1 MDESSFS
8 SRDFA
13 VLFEIKS
20 KEKQFMA
27 KCYKY
32 EMRDISLSKKE
43 LSVLTGIIKEEICGE
58 KKLDFEIL
66 LDFER

>member
-1 MDESSFS
+1 MNHHFPLGLCSPI
-8 SRDFA
+8 RN
-13 VLFEIKS
+13 LS

-43 LSVLTGIIKEEICGE
+43 LSVSTGIIKEEFVE
-58 KKLDFEIL
+58 ENKELDFEIL

>member
-1 MDESSFS
+1 MNHPFPLGLCSPIQN
-8 SRDFA
+8 
-13 VLFEIKS
+13 LS

-43 LSVLTGIIKEEICGE
+43 LSVSTGIIKEEFVE
-58 KKLDFEIL
+58 ENKELDFEIL

>member
-1 MDESSFS
+1 
-8 SRDFA
+8 
-13 VLFEIKS
+13 
-20 KEKQFMA
+20 MA

-58 KKLDFEIL
+58 EKKLDFEIL